1 MDLAAAAQELEA
13 RRRREGLSLT
23 ELNKRLRRQ
32 LAIELDVD
40 DDGGQALDR

>member
-13 RRRREGLSLT
+13 RRRQAGLSLT
-23 ELNKRLRRQ
+23 GLNERLRRQ
-32 LAIELDVD
+32 LAAGLDVE